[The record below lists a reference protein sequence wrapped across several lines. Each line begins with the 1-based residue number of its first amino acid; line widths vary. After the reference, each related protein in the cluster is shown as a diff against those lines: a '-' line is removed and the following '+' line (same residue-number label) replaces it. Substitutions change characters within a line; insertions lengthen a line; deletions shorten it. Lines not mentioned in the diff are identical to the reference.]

1 MPTLGLYCLARINR
15 NPCGPS
21 VYRRYT
27 NGNNGLWEG
36 QACHRVRTAYVIG
49 VTYMQSLT
57 YRGMV
62 SPVYPI
68 RVGYAS
74 MAPD

>member
-1 MPTLGLYCLARINR
+1 MLTLRLYCLARV
-15 NPCGPS
+15 NPPAYIYLS
-21 VYRRYT
+21 YVLLYD
-27 NGNNGLWEG
+27 NGLWEG

-62 SPVYPI
+62 SPVYPS
-68 RVGYAS
+68 RVGYAA